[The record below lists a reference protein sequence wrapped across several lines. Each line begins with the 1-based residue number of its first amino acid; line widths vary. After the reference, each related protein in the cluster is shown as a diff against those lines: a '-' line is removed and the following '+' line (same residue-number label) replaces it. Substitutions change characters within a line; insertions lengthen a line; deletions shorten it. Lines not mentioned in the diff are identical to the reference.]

1 MTGIDKSYHVFTL
14 PGQVQRGSIKVRKD
28 PKDLA
33 EWQFA
38 LEEEIKYKTT
48 EEAHEKQACA
58 SGKAEA
64 VAFMKVKAAGLM
76 GMDDPSGLAEQALA
90 DVGAGNKKSVL
101 AIKDKDASTHDE
113 VETEAEPSPKKKK
126 AADPDAEEAEL
137 LSDIGASSNKD
148 LAKKRVLKMVALL
161 EKVKKD
167 SKVDS
172 STPKGKKLLDC
183 LQELKKLQ
191 KTGTKLNMETAKQQ
205 LFEGAL
211 AIKRIKK

>member
-1 MTGIDKSYHVFTL
+1 MTGIDKSYYVFTL

-33 EWQFA
+33 EWQ
-38 LEEEIKYKTT
+38 LPLRRKSSTRPQRK
-48 EEAHEKQACA
+48 HMRSKLVPLGRQRQ
-58 SGKAEA
+58 
-64 VAFMKVKAAGLM
+64 L
-76 GMDDPSGLAEQALA
+76 PSGLAEQALA

-148 LAKKRVLKMVALL
+148 LATKRVLKMVALL

-211 AIKRIKK
+211 AIERIK

>member
-1 MTGIDKSYHVFTL
+1 MTGIDKSHFVFTL

-113 VETEAEPSPKKKK
+113 RGRAKPK
-126 AADPDAEEAEL
+126 
-137 LSDIGASSNKD
+137 
-148 LAKKRVLKMVALL
+148 
-161 EKVKKD
+161 EKERCR
-167 SKVDS
+167 
-172 STPKGKKLLDC
+172 L
-183 LQELKKLQ
+183 
-191 KTGTKLNMETAKQQ
+191 
-205 LFEGAL
+205 
-211 AIKRIKK
+211 